1 MKFHAP
7 LVKGT
12 LVKRYKRFM
21 ADVTLEDGSTVT
33 AHCANSGS
41 MLSVNEPG
49 AEVWI
54 SPAANPDRKLKWTWE
69 LIRIGRSLV
78 GINTSLPNA
87 IVAEAIEK
95 GKIPELA
102 GYESLRREVK
112 YGKNSRID
120 ILLEDPK
127 KGLCYVE
134 IKNVTMRRDL
144 KDGPLEFPDGVTS
157 RGAKHLVELA
167 DMVAEGHR
175 AVMLY
180 LVQRGDG
187 DRFEIAADI
196 DPAYAEG
203 LTEAR
208 GKGIEVLCYRCKV
221 TSKDIAVSD
230 PVPVT
235 G

>member
-1 MKFHAP
+1 MQQLPHKLHFRM
-7 LVKGT
+7 LG
-12 LVKRYKRFM
+12 LFSE
-21 ADVTLEDGSTVT
+21 LETV
-33 AHCANSGS
+33 
-41 MLSVNEPG
+41 
-49 AEVWI
+49 
-54 SPAANPDRKLKWTWE
+54 
-69 LIRIGRSLV
+69 
-78 GINTSLPNA
+78 LPNA

-120 ILLEDPK
+120 ILLEDPE

-134 IKNVTMRRDL
+134 IKNVTMRRNL

-187 DRFEIAADI
+187 DRFDGVGDGGSPRPSPVAASWSKGVKNQKMSNPSHGAATTASTSFFFGHRLSVSYSPNLSPNSWSIA
-196 DPAYAEG
+196 
-203 LTEAR
+203 
-208 GKGIEVLCYRCKV
+208 
-221 TSKDIAVSD
+221 
-230 PVPVT
+230 
-235 G
+235 